1 MQHKH
6 RGDKQYTTLA
16 LDPRSS
22 VELPRTVPE
31 VNNETLVTDKM
42 GNVEVK
48 YENASHP
55 SQGQAVS
62 VSTRD
67 DILDDAATRQKTAV
81 ISVLLVDDHALMREG
96 LKQLLELEEDMHV
109 VGEAVD
115 GFDAVYKIGQLHPDV
130 VLLDIRMPII
140 DGIAVARQIAHEFP
154 SIAVIMLTVSRDQ
167 QQMLQ
172 AMRNG
177 AKGYLLKSASLQE
190 LTQAIRTVQQGGMLI
205 EPGLTG
211 AMVREFR
218 RLSDST
224 PMQVNALS
232 EKEIE
237 ILRYVAAGMSNKEI
251 AEKLS
256 YSEKT
261 VKNYLSVIFQKLG
274 IRDRT
279 QAAIFALRQGFL
291 PNEEV

>member
-1 MQHKH
+1 MINKTGH
-6 RGDKQYTTLA
+6 
-16 LDPRSS
+16 
-22 VELPRTVPE
+22 
-31 VNNETLVTDKM
+31 
-42 GNVEVK
+42 VEVK
-48 YENASHP
+48 YENASNS
-55 SQGQAVS
+55 SQEQSAS
-62 VSTRD
+62 VSARD
-67 DILDDAATRQKTAV
+67 NTSDTASTQLKTGV
-81 ISVLLVDDHALMREG
+81 ISVLLVDDHTLMREG
-96 LKQLLELEEDMHV
+96 LKQLLELEEDIHV

-115 GFDAVYKIGQLHPDV
+115 GFDALYKIRQLRPEV
-130 VLLDIRMPII
+130 VLLDIRMPMI
-140 DGIAVARQIAHEFP
+140 DGIAVTRQIIHEFP
-154 SIAVIMLTVSRDQ
+154 SIAVIILTISRDH

-177 AKGYLLKSASLQE
+177 ARGYLLKSVSSQE
-190 LTQAIRTVQQGGMLI
+190 LTQAIRTVHLGGVLI

-211 AMVREFR
+211 AMVQEFR

-224 PMQVNALS
+224 PTYVNTLS
-232 EKEIE
+232 SRDIG

-261 VKNYLSVIFQKLG
+261 VKNYLSLIFQKLG

-291 PNEEV
+291 PDDEI